1 MLTKM
6 NLKKDRLKDIQD
18 ALGADGNGV
27 SADLQ
32 LMNRKL

>member
-1 MLTKM
+1 MLTRM

-27 SADLQ
+27 SDESS
-32 LMNRKL
+32 LMTHKL

>member
-27 SADLQ
+27 SADFQ
-32 LMNRKL
+32 LMNHKL